1 MLKIIYYTIF
11 ISMKVIIENNEFNV
25 KICMTSESIRN
36 GMMGKRFNDEF
47 NGMFFLMPHKGE
59 QSFWMMNCIIPLD
72 IIMIDGSI
80 ITEVHSNCEPC
91 NDEHECQSYKGY
103 GNRVLEI
110 AGGTAEKLNIKKG
123 DQVSF
128 SLF

>member
-1 MLKIIYYTIF
+1 
-11 ISMKVIIENNEFNV
+11 
-25 KICMTSESIRN
+25 
-36 GMMGKRFNDEF
+36 
-47 NGMFFLMPHKGE
+47 MFFLLPHKGE

-72 IIMIDGSI
+72 IIMIDGST

-91 NDEHECQSYKGY
+91 DDEYECKSYKGY

-110 AGGTAEKLNIKKG
+110 AGGTAEKLGIKKG